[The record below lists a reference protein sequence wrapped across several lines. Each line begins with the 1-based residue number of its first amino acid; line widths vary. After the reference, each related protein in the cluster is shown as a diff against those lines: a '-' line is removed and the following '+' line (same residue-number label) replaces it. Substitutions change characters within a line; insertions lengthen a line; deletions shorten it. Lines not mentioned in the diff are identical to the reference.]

1 MNAKS
6 SHLGYVPAL
15 DGMRGFAVLAVIMY
29 HAQVPFFRGGF
40 IGVDI
45 FFVLSGF
52 LITSLLVREF
62 YSQQHIDLKNFYVRR
77 VLRLGPALGVFLAS
91 FASLSLLMLDAE
103 QARSNIIDTLITLF
117 YFTNWSWAF
126 HLHPPHFLAHTW
138 SLAIEEQFYII
149 WPILLI
155 ALLRFVHSYRNIICA
170 ITVLLLSSWVTRIF
184 LAVGGASLDRLYNGL
199 DTRGDE
205 LLTGCLLGIILSS
218 NLINM
223 HRQRQLESVLK
234 FTGPLSVISLILC
247 SIFMRWQSI
256 YMYYCGFSVIEL
268 SVSIIILDI
277 FLSRK
282 SLVNRIL
289 LIKPMVW
296 IGRLSYGLYLWHF
309 LIFSTMRWLGFRRID
324 VMTIGMCL
332 AFLVASASYYFLE
345 RPFLKLKRRLTPNP
359 SNNPLLAKPH
369 DRISLR
375 TPFDRAPSMVCL
387 RIFSTDLNHSA
398 RISPL

>member
-6 SHLGYVPAL
+6 AHLGYVPAL
-15 DGMRGFAVLAVIMY
+15 DGLRGFAILAVILY
-29 HAQVPFFRGGF
+29 HAQVPLFRGGF

-62 YSQQHIDLKNFYVRR
+62 YSQHHIDLKNFYVRR

-91 FASLSLLMLDAE
+91 FASLSLLMLGAE
-103 QARSNIIDTLITLF
+103 QARAHIIDTLIALF

-126 HLHPPHFLAHTW
+126 HIHPSHFLAHTW

-149 WPILLI
+149 WPLLLI
-155 ALLRFVHSYRNIICA
+155 ALLRLIRSHRNVIFAVIL
-170 ITVLLLSSWVTRIF
+170 LLLSSWLTRIF

-205 LLTGCLLGIILSS
+205 LLTGCLLGIVLSS
-218 NLINM
+218 NLMNE
-223 HRQRQLESVLK
+223 HRQHQLESVLK
-234 FTGPLSVISLILC
+234 FIGPLSAISLIVC

-256 YMYYCGFSVIEL
+256 YMYYYGGFLVIEL

-289 LIKPMVW
+289 LMKPVVW
-296 IGRLSYGLYLWHF
+296 IGRISYGLYLWHF
-309 LIFSTMRWLGFRRID
+309 LIFSTMRGLGFRRID
-324 VMTIGMCL
+324 VITGGTCL

-345 RPFLKLKRRLTPNP
+345 RPVLKLKSRLTPHLSHHTITSEAALP
-359 SNNPLLAKPH
+359 PTAPH
-369 DRISLR
+369 
-375 TPFDRAPSMVCL
+375 AV
-387 RIFSTDLNHSA
+387 
-398 RISPL
+398 

>member
-29 HAQVPFFRGGF
+29 HARVPFFRGGF

-62 YSQQHIDLKNFYVRR
+62 YSQQHIDLKSFYVRR
-77 VLRLGPALGVFLAS
+77 ILRLGPALGVFLAS
-91 FASLSLLMLDAE
+91 FAALSLLMLSAE
-103 QARSNIIDTLITLF
+103 QARSNIIDTLIALF
-117 YFTNWSWAF
+117 YFTNRAWAF
-126 HLHPPHFLAHTW
+126 HIHPPDFLAHTW

-149 WPILLI
+149 WPALLIILLRLI
-155 ALLRFVHSYRNIICA
+155 RSHRNVIFTI
-170 ITVLLLSSWVTRIF
+170 VLLLLSAWLTRIF
-184 LAVGGASLDRLYNGL
+184 LAVGGASLERLYNGL

-218 NLINM
+218 NLMNA
-223 HRQRQLESVLK
+223 HRQYQLESVLK
-234 FTGPLSVISLILC
+234 FISPLSALSLILS

-256 YMYYCGFSVIEL
+256 YMYYYGFLVIEL

-277 FLSRK
+277 FFSQK
-282 SLVNRIL
+282 SMVNRIL
-289 LIKPMVW
+289 LIKPVVW
-296 IGRLSYGLYLWHF
+296 IGRISYGLYLWHF
-309 LIFSTMRWLGFRRID
+309 LIFSTMRGLGFRHID
-324 VMTIGMCL
+324 VITIGTCL

-345 RPFLKLKRRLTPNP
+345 RPFLKLKSRWTPNP
-359 SNNPLLAKPH
+359 SNNTTTGEA
-369 DRISLR
+369 
-375 TPFDRAPSMVCL
+375 A
-387 RIFSTDLNHSA
+387 
-398 RISPL
+398 